1 MGSRIVELTDIQK
14 IMDQFEN
21 SDIRELKI
29 DDGSFHLY
37 LNKNRLNQTVN
48 SESVSSARAKE
59 EVTEE
64 IPAQE
69 AKAENAEPDENLTG
83 VKAPIVGMVYLQ
95 AKPGQAPFVKPGNH
109 INAGDTVCI
118 IEAMKMMTEVR
129 SEVSGVVK
137 SIEVE
142 NEDLVEVDQPL
153 ILVKED

>member
-95 AKPGQAPFVKPGNH
+95 AKPGNH